1 MTVQCDLQWVG
12 AVLGQPEL
20 ATQDFAQ
27 TLKDGIVLCRLI
39 NKLQPGSVKK
49 IKETVVG
56 VSLNFNRLDFNLGT
70 CLHANGKYASF
81 PSCCPQVF
89 KY

>member
-1 MTVQCDLQWVG
+1 MQWVG

-49 IKETVVG
+49 IKETVV
-56 VSLNFNRLDFNLGT
+56 
-70 CLHANGKYASF
+70 
-81 PSCCPQVF
+81 
-89 KY
+89 